1 MAWGN
6 GERTTDRPQK
16 PRERMRTNV
25 HERNEKR
32 RILFELSGE
41 TGPLITVWL
50 EVRILP
56 GPPRTPIRT
65 ECSGNSSISPPIG
78 GCCAGTWSPVP
89 GAWFWLAFSPLLS
102 LGSANPFLARASRL
116 LQAGSDQPIR
126 PSIAVWRD
134 HSTGASRRR
143 VTPMPRGNRPSIA
156 AFTRSGARK
165 ARDIVMLTWRT
176 LHPSRLAMRSTSAFR
191 IHHKLVKP
199 TASSGNRCD

>member
-1 MAWGN
+1 MEFAAL
-6 GERTTDRPQK
+6 
-16 PRERMRTNV
+16 TNV
-25 HERNEKR
+25 
-32 RILFELSGE
+32 
-41 TGPLITVWL
+41 PALITVWL
-50 EVRILP
+50 EIRILP
-56 GPPRTPIRT
+56 APPRTPIRT
-65 ECSGNSSISPPIG
+65 ECSGDSSISPPIG
-78 GCCAGTWSPVP
+78 GSCAGTWSPVP

-176 LHPSRLAMRSTSAFR
+176 LHPSRLAMRSTSAF
-191 IHHKLVKP
+191 
-199 TASSGNRCD
+199 ASSTSSLSQRRPRAIDAIKVARVSDRIGRTWWAGRRQAGASRGAA